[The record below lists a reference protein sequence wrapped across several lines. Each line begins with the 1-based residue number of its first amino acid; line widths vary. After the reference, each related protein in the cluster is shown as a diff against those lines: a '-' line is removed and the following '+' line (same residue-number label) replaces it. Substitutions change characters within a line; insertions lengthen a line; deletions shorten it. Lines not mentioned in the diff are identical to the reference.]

1 MGDEEVRTRPKHLKQ
16 DVMWS
21 IEKLYRMERDPYA
34 TGFETWSY
42 KQDLLLLK
50 WWIDDMINQCGTYA
64 GEEEFIEA
72 HEKKRMWDKL
82 KQRER

>member
-1 MGDEEVRTRPKHLKQ
+1 
-16 DVMWS
+16 
-21 IEKLYRMERDPYA
+21 MERDPYA

>member
-1 MGDEEVRTRPKHLKQ
+1 
-16 DVMWS
+16 
-21 IEKLYRMERDPYA
+21 MERDPYA

-50 WWIDDMINQCGTYA
+50 WWIDDMINHCGTYA

-72 HEKKRMWDKL
+72 HEKRRMWQEL
-82 KQRER
+82 KKK

>member
-72 HEKKRMWDKL
+72 HEKRRMWNALKDK
-82 KQRER
+82 